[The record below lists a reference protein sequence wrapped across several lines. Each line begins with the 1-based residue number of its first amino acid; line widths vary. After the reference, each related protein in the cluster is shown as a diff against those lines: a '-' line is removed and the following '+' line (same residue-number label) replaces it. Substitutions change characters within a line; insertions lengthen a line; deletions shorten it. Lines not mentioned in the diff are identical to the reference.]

1 MIRSVIFDI
10 GGVLADFDWDAYI
23 NRYFDKKT
31 AEKVTSATWHNPDWE
46 EFDKGILSFDE
57 VMKKLISSAPDY
69 EKEIRFIMEHI
80 GECPKLQPYTIPW
93 INELKRSGVSVYYLS
108 NYFEYLMNAC
118 PEAVS
123 FTDHMDGGIFSC
135 HEHITKPDT
144 GIYLRLC
151 SRYGLDPSECLFI
164 DDRPVNTAGAVRSG
178 MNAFLFESYE
188 KNYHEIMEIISGKR
202 KTLMQ

>member
-1 MIRSVIFDI
+1 MLKYDEPGLVSPMYVVFEIDQS
-10 GGVLADFDWDAYI
+10 
-23 NRYFDKKT
+23 
-31 AEKVTSATWHNPDWE
+31 KVN
-46 EFDKGILSFDE
+46 
-57 VMKKLISSAPDY
+57 
-69 EKEIRFIMEHI
+69 KE
-80 GECPKLQPYTIPW
+80 
-93 INELKRSGVSVYYLS
+93 
-108 NYFEYLMNAC
+108 YFEYLMKAC